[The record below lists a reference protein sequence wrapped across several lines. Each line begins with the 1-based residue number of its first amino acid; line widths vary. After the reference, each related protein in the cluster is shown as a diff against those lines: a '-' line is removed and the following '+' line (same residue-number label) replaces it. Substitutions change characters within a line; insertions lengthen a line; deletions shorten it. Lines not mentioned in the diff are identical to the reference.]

1 MTIAI
6 KKLLILSLKIIALG
20 FFTGIIGGG
29 VYYYFFVEKSLRLT
43 SPNGKEAWEANRT
56 YQITWKA
63 RKIGKV
69 GIMLIKE
76 GSKDTQWIA
85 KEVPAL
91 DGKYA
96 WDIFVWQEPREDY
109 KIVIFE
115 YLWQEGNKIDYSN
128 DNFTILGPKFASC
141 DNLSVEK
148 EWPYIPSDYPNLR
161 KVFITAQSFTG
172 NLQGL
177 EGADKKC
184 QEQAES
190 EGFQGT
196 WKAFLGSDQTLAQDR
211 LNLDGI
217 FVDARSAGT
226 LPEGKTCHQLW
237 GKNLED
243 FFKKFSDSLI
253 INEEKFED
261 NFLQREF
268 SNIWLGRINQES
280 KRDCVS
286 VFTKFPVLDPS
297 KTYSFTA
304 TCQNWTADR
313 EIVSGYPPTAGQPIE
328 LPICYNAQGKAIK
341 SAALSGLS
349 TGLVGSEPE
358 TQFFSPSLGK
368 PCNNTQKL
376 LCVQQ

>member
-1 MTIAI
+1 MKKKTII
-6 KKLLILSLKIIALG
+6 WLSVLIVIALG
-20 FFTGIIGGG
+20 IGVGI
-29 VYYYFFVEKSLRLT
+29 YYYFFVEKSLKLT
-43 SPNGKEAWEANRT
+43 SPNGKETWEANRT

-69 GIMLIKE
+69 GIMLVKE

-91 DGKYA
+91 DGKYD
-96 WDIFVWQEPREDY
+96 WNIFVWQEPREDY

-148 EWPYIPSDYPNLR
+148 EWPYLSSDYPNLR

-196 WKAFLGSDQTLAQDR
+196 WKAFLGSDQALAQDR
-211 LNLDGI
+211 LNLEGI
-217 FVDARSAGT
+217 FVDARSSGT

-237 GKNLED
+237 GRNFGD
-243 FFKKFSDSLI
+243 FFQKFSDSLI
-253 INEEKFED
+253 INKEKFED
-261 NFLQREF
+261 DFLQREF

-280 KRDCVS
+280 KRDCAA

-297 KTYSFTA
+297 KSYSFTT
-304 TCQNWTADR
+304 TCQNWTSDR
-313 EIVSGYPPTAGQPIE
+313 EVVSGYPPTAGQTIE
-328 LPICYNAQGKAIK
+328 FAICYNPQGKAVK
-341 SAALSGLS
+341 AAALSGLS
-349 TGLVGSEPE
+349 TGLVGSENEAE

-368 PCNNTQKL
+368 LCNNTQKL